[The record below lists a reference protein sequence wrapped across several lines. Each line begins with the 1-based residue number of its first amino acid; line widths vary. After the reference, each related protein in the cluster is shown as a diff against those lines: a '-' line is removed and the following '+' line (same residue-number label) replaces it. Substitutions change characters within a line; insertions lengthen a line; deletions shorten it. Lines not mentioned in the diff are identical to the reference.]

1 MSILAKRSGRGLQQ
15 MCEISRAV
23 AAEKTGAIK
32 AGAHGAGAAETK
44 VDGAATAGATEGS
57 GNR

>member
-1 MSILAKRSGRGLQQ
+1 